1 VEERRQVM
9 TGLSRREFV
18 TLLGMLAGTALTGC
32 GSPTG
37 APAPAQAP
45 APQAG
50 ACPNPT
56 EVHGFLTCADVK
68 KAEQEGAIVPY
79 SSEIER
85 QLVQFMGEFGKL
97 FPKIDTSKYSREQIG
112 RVYAKLT
119 AERQAGT
126 YLADVLSSS
135 DVAISMD
142 FMKRGGY
149 VQYVSPYLKDYDSSF
164 QSNPPGYFTWYSL
177 ILAGI
182 AYNTNLVPESEAPR
196 SWKDLLDPRW
206 RGSINFKDSASGLQ
220 SVQWFMLKKLYG
232 DQFWKDMAAQNP
244 KGLASTTQQYERLI
258 NGEDKV
264 IGLAQYN
271 NYLEFKQR
279 GAPINFV
286 IPPEGLVVTPFTI
299 GIVDRAPH
307 PEAAKLF
314 VDWLLS
320 PVGQQAY
327 VRITYYHSARK
338 DVPPPP
344 GAKPLSELK
353 LLIPDWEELASVH
366 SQYVREWNALTGLR

>member
-1 VEERRQVM
+1 M

-18 TLLGMLAGTALTGC
+18 TLLGALAGTALTGC

-56 EVHGFLTCADVK
+56 EAHGFLTCADVK

-79 SSEIER
+79 TSEIEQ
-85 QLVQFMGEFGKL
+85 QLVQFMAEFGKL
-97 FPKIDTSKYSREQIG
+97 FPGIDTSKYSREQIG
-112 RVYAKLT
+112 RVYAKLN

-164 QSNPPGYFTWYSL
+164 QSNPAGYFTWYSL

-220 SVQWFMLKKLYG
+220 AVQWFMLKKLYG

-271 NYLEFKQR
+271 NYLDFKGR

-286 IPPEGLVVTPFTI
+286 IPAEGLVVSPFTI

-307 PEAAKLF
+307 PEAARLF

-320 PVGQQAY
+320 PIGQQVY

>member
-1 VEERRQVM
+1 M
-9 TGLSRREFV
+9 LKFTRREFV
-18 TLLGMLAGTALTGC
+18 TLFWALTATAVVGC
-32 GSPTG
+32 ESRPG
-37 APAPAQAP
+37 APVPAQGSAP
-45 APQAG
+45 EAG
-50 ACPNPT
+50 VCPNPA
-56 EVHGFLTCADVK
+56 EVHGFLTCADVN
-68 KAEQEGAIVPY
+68 KAEQEGSIVPY
-79 SSEIER
+79 TSEVER

-97 FPKIDTSKYSREQIG
+97 FPNINTTKYSREQIG

-126 YLADVLSSS
+126 YLADVLLSS

-142 FMKRGGY
+142 FLKRGGY
-149 VQYVSPYLKDYDSSF
+149 VRYISPYLEDYDTAF

-182 AYNTNLVPESEAPR
+182 AYNTNLVSESEAPR
-196 SWKDLLDPRW
+196 SWRDLLDPKW

-220 SVQWFMLKKLYG
+220 AVQWFMLKKLYG

-244 KGLASTTQQYERLI
+244 KGLASTIQQYERLI
-258 NGEDKV
+258 NGEDKI

-271 NYLEFKQR
+271 NYLEFKER
-279 GAPINFV
+279 RAPINFV
-286 IPPEGLVVTPFTI
+286 VPQEGLVVSPFTI

-320 PVGQQAY
+320 PVGQRTY

-366 SQYVREWNALTGLR
+366 QSQYVREWNALTGLR